1 MSDLSTTSMASL
13 ASASA
18 TAAARPALQQ
28 PDWDPASDLAGV
40 VDRLRRR
47 PALVSAASCYSLQR
61 DLSAVAAGRALVLQ
75 AGDCA
80 ERFADASPERMEAK
94 VELLGQLADL
104 VESATGKPVVRVGRF
119 AGQYAKPR
127 SQSLERTADG
137 RLLPVYRGDAVNA
150 PEETAQAR
158 ICDAGRLLTAYEQAA
173 KALDELFLKDL
184 LPPFG
189 GTDTPFSVAYAGH
202 EALLLDYENALVR
215 ADDQGGGDYGSS
227 GHFLWIGERT
237 RDIDGAHVAFAEGIG
252 NPVGV
257 KVGPTASGA
266 ETALL
271 ISRLATGH
279 APGRL
284 SLIVRMGPRVRTEL
298 PRLLDELGDAAD
310 QVLWLCDPM
319 HGNTLPNRHG
329 QKTRLLTD
337 IADEIRGFC
346 AALGA
351 RGLPMAG
358 LHLETTPE
366 PVLECVGSSADLGRH
381 LDRYTSACDPRLNPE
396 QAMATVLAAVRAG
409 WGTP

>member
-1 MSDLSTTSMASL
+1 MSDISTTSA

-18 TAAARPALQQ
+18 TAVTRPARQQ
-28 PDWDPASDLAGV
+28 PDWDPASDISGV
-40 VDRLRRR
+40 VASLRQR
-47 PALVSAASCYSLQR
+47 PALVSPASCYSLQR
-61 DLSAVAAGRALVLQ
+61 DLSDVAAGRALIIQ

-104 VESATGKPVVRVGRF
+104 VESATGRPVVRVGRF

-127 SQSLERTADG
+127 SQPMERTADG
-137 RLLPVYRGDAVNA
+137 QLLQVYRGDAVNA
-150 PEETAQAR
+150 PEASSQAR
-158 ICDAGRLLTAYEQAA
+158 VNDARRLLTAYEQAA
-173 KALDELFLKDL
+173 KALDGLFLTDL

-189 GTDTPFSVAYAGH
+189 GTDTPFSVTYAGH

-215 ADDQGGGDYGSS
+215 ADDLRGGDYGSS

-237 RDIDGAHVAFAEGIG
+237 RDIDGAHIAFAERIG

-257 KVGPTASGA
+257 KVGPTASG
-266 ETALL
+266 EEIALL

-284 SLIVRMGPRVRTEL
+284 SLIVRMGPQVATEL
-298 PRLLDELGDAAD
+298 PRLLHELGEAAG
-310 QVLWLCDPM
+310 QALWLCDPM
-319 HGNTLPNRHG
+319 HGNTLSNRHG

-337 IADEIRGFC
+337 IAHEIHGFC
-346 AALGA
+346 AAL
-351 RGLPMAG
+351 RVHGLPMAG

-366 PVLECVGSSADLGRH
+366 PVLECVGSPADLDRH
-381 LDRYTSACDPRLNPE
+381 LDRYTSACDPRLNTE
-396 QAMATVLAAVRAG
+396 QARATVLAAVRAG
-409 WGTP
+409 WGAR